1 MLEKI
6 KMLLGIAEE
15 DEGKDDLINLLISLC
30 KDEAVDFC
38 NLPEYDSKLD
48 SAVISMLPEYD
59 SKLDSAVISM
69 VIERYNARGTEGL
82 SSVSGSGVNEHY
94 KDGYSSNIISALIKN
109 RKIRCI

>member
-15 DEGKDDLINLLISLC
+15 DEGKDELINLLISLC

-48 SAVISMLPEYD
+48 SAVISM
-59 SKLDSAVISM
+59 

-82 SSVSGSGVNEHY
+82 TSVSGSGVNEHY

>member
-15 DEGKDDLINLLISLC
+15 DESKDDLINLLISLC
-30 KDEAVDFC
+30 KNEAVDFC
-38 NLPEYDSKLD
+38 N
-48 SAVISMLPEYD
+48 LPEYD

-94 KDGYSSNIISALIKN
+94 KDGYSSNIISALVKN

>member
-15 DEGKDDLINLLISLC
+15 DESKDDLINLLISLC

-38 NLPEYDSKLD
+38 NF
-48 SAVISMLPEYD
+48 PEYD

>member
-15 DEGKDDLINLLISLC
+15 DENKDDLINLLISLC

-48 SAVISMLPEYD
+48 SAVISM
-59 SKLDSAVISM
+59 

-82 SSVSGSGVNEHY
+82 TSVSGSGVNEHY

>member
-15 DEGKDDLINLLISLC
+15 DESKDDLINLLISLC

-48 SAVISMLPEYD
+48 SAVISM
-59 SKLDSAVISM
+59 

-82 SSVSGSGVNEHY
+82 TSVSGSGVNEHY

>member
-6 KMLLGIAEE
+6 KILLGIAEE

-38 NLPEYDSKLD
+38 N
-48 SAVISMLPEYD
+48 LPEYD